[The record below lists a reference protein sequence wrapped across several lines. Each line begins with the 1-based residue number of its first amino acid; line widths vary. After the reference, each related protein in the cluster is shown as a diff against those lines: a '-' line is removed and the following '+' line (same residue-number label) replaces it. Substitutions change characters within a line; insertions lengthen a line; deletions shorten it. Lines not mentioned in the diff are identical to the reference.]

1 MVKLLQAY
9 VGEDFYNHEE
19 SVHRYSVSQLYP
31 NAVVEPIIEE
41 LKGKLVKD
49 FVKKRWAWYHIYV
62 IEMSPEGVNTVSIAS
77 EYAKLKQRIILNE
90 EAKPNH
96 KDAPIPKKPY
106 AGWAGLFNQPVIH
119 ANPAAFFAPPVQ
131 PFPAGVEV
139 HVDADVPVHP

>member
-9 VGEDFYNHEE
+9 VGEDFYDHEQ

-31 NAVVEPIIEE
+31 NIDEAPVIED
-41 LKGKLVKD
+41 LKNRLVKD
-49 FVKKRWAWYHIYV
+49 FVKKRWAWYHIYIV
-62 IEMSPEGVNTVSIAS
+62 EMSPEGVNITSVAC

-90 EAKPNH
+90 EAKPKN
-96 KDAPIPKKPY
+96 KDVKIAKKPY
-106 AGWAGLFNQPVIH
+106 DGWAGLFDQPV